1 MSRAMFGTSNHRLK
15 TGRGKN
21 VDQTQTCPLER
32 APVSETAG
40 HLARLR
46 CPAGFRS
53 ELLDR
58 QIADVNRRGC

>member
-21 VDQTQTCPLER
+21 VDQTQTCPLEG

-40 HLARLR
+40 HLARDCAVRLDFVPNSR
-46 CPAGFRS
+46 TDR
-53 ELLDR
+53 LLT
-58 QIADVNRRGC
+58 

>member
-32 APVSETAG
+32 APFQRPPGISRDCAV
-40 HLARLR
+40 RLDFVPNSWSDR
-46 CPAGFRS
+46 
-53 ELLDR
+53 LLT
-58 QIADVNRRGC
+58 